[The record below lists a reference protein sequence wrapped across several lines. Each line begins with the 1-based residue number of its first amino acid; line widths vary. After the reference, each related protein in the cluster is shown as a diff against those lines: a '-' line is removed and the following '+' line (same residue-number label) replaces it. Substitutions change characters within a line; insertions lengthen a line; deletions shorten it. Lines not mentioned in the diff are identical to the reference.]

1 MNLADA
7 LRSVS
12 PGAAFLAAVEPLS
25 EERREEQ
32 EALEPAI
39 PAALTPPEPPQV
51 PGGNVVRL
59 ELWLTGEQMQGMLRA
74 LMAGQHTVLTAR
86 EAASY
91 LRITP
96 ATLLDLAEKGEVPG
110 LFLDG
115 KWRFPKN
122 TLDEW
127 MVEGASR
134 RIPSAREDEE
144 HVA

>member
-12 PGAAFLAAVEPLS
+12 PGAAFLAAVDPLS
-25 EERREEQ
+25 EERREDR

-39 PAALTPPEPPQV
+39 PEGAAAPEPPQV
-51 PGGNVVRL
+51 PVGNVVRL
-59 ELWLTGEQMQGMLRA
+59 ELWLSGEQMQGMLRA
-74 LMAGQHTVLTAR
+74 IMAGQHTVLTAR

-96 ATLLDLAEKGEVPG
+96 ASLLDLAEKGEVPG

-115 KWRFPKN
+115 KWRFPKC

-127 MVEGASR
+127 MVDGASCR
-134 RIPSAREDEE
+134 LPSAREDEE